1 MRVAMTTTPAPPE
14 PTPLRVARVGEIAT
28 GVFCYELRD
37 PAGAD
42 LPPFT
47 AGAHV
52 TVWVPSGGTR
62 CYSLANDP
70 AERHRYV
77 IAVKREEN
85 GRGGS
90 KGLVDRTREG
100 DLIPVSAPANLFPLA
115 PKVSESILIAGGIGI
130 APILAMIR
138 HLNAMANARYRLYYL
153 TRSPATTPFR
163 EELRAPEFAGK
174 ITLHHDGGDPD
185 HAFDLW
191 PLFERPTSAHI
202 YCCGPQGL
210 MDAVRDMTG
219 HWPTSAIHFESFTNA
234 QAAPRVDDA
243 PFDVRLARSGDI
255 VTVPAHVTIMDALR
269 AHGCRVASSC
279 ETGTCGTCKTRLLA
293 GIADHRDMVL
303 ADDERADNIMVCV
316 SRAKSTE
323 LTLDM

>member
-1 MRVAMTTTPAPPE
+1 MTTPPAPPE
-14 PTPLRVARVGEIAT
+14 PTPLRVAAAGEIAT
-28 GVFCYELRD
+28 GVFRYELRD
-37 PAGAD
+37 SAGAD

-70 AERHRYV
+70 AERDRYV

-90 KGLVDRTREG
+90 RSLVDRTHKG
-100 DLIPVSAPANLFPLA
+100 DLIPVSAPANLFPLP
-115 PKVSESILIAGGIGI
+115 PKAREFIFVAGGIGI
-130 APILAMIR
+130 TPILAMAQ
-138 HLNAMANARYRLYYL
+138 HLNTTGVDRYHLYYL
-153 TRSPATTPFR
+153 TRSPAMTPFLD
-163 EELRAPEFAGK
+163 ELRASEFAGK
-174 ITLHHDGGDPD
+174 VTVHHDNGEPD
-185 HAFDLW
+185 RAFDLW

-202 YCCGPQGL
+202 YCCGPQAL

-219 HWPTSAIHFESFTNA
+219 HWPSNAVHFESFTNA
-234 QAAPRVDDA
+234 QAAPRVDDV
-243 PFDVRLARSGDI
+243 PFAVRLARSGDV

-279 ETGTCGTCKTRLLA
+279 ETGTCGTCRTRLLA

-303 ADDERADNIMVCV
+303 TDDERADNIMVCV
-316 SRAKSTE
+316 SRAKSAE
-323 LTLDM
+323 LMLEM